1 MTFHRLRRYTLYL
14 GAVLLMP
21 PLLWVGV
28 VLIAPTGW
36 AKTRVAAFLEA
47 RTGRSVRL
55 DRLSARLLGGIR
67 LTNLEVCSPRSA
79 LDPWL
84 RIADLRLNISLLDLC
99 RGKLQPQILEL
110 EGMTLRVLRRADGSL
125 EIADLIQPDT
135 KAKSLSEDH
144 RDQGG
149 FGFHI
154 KSGDLTIIDE
164 ESQTRLH
171 MRNVEGEGIRSDRKL
186 VVKNLRG
193 VLNGGAFQF
202 VGQLDRTDGV
212 PTFGGRFQ
220 AEDVVLDD
228 GMSALRYAVPV
239 LAGAPLNLKGHLNSD
254 LYLQGR
260 GATWDALG
268 SSLVGHGVITISP
281 VDLEGAPLV
290 AELSKIAELNRQ
302 GRVASIRS
310 EFAIQDRRITTDHFT
325 LNIGRV
331 PVTLTGWTGFDGH
344 LDYRVNLKSLSDRL
358 PDTARQIL
366 GDLNVEF
373 DKLTTLSVKG
383 DVNKMVVLID
393 GVPLDQSLVR
403 KVGLKREDREKL
415 RVLGRQFLDKLA
427 R

>member
-1 MTFHRLRRYTLYL
+1 MTFHRLRRYALYL
-14 GAVLLMP
+14 VAVLLIP
-21 PLLWVGV
+21 PLLWVGA

-36 AKTRVAAFLEA
+36 AKTRVMALLEA
-47 RTGRSVRL
+47 RTGRSIRL
-55 DRLSARLLGGIR
+55 ERLSARLLGGIR
-67 LTNLEVCSPRSA
+67 LTNLEIGSPRSA
-79 LDPWL
+79 VDPWL
-84 RIADLRLNISLLDLC
+84 RVADLRLDISLLDLF
-99 RGKLQPQILEL
+99 RGKLQPQILAL
-110 EGMTLRVLRRADGSL
+110 DGMNLRVLRRADGTF
-125 EIADLIQPDT
+125 EIADRIRPDT
-135 KAKSLSEDH
+135 EATSFAEH
-144 RDQGG
+144 RPDQDG
-149 FGFHI
+149 FAFRI
-154 KSGDLTIIDE
+154 RSSDLTIIDE
-164 ESQTRLH
+164 ASQTRLH
-171 MRNVEGEGIRSDRKL
+171 MRNVEGDGIRSDGKL

-193 VLNGGAFQF
+193 LLNGGAFHF

-212 PTFGGRFQ
+212 PTIEGRFQ

-239 LAGAPLNLKGHLNSD
+239 LAGAPLNLKGHVDSD
-254 LYLQGR
+254 IYLHGR
-260 GATWDALG
+260 GATWDAL
-268 SSLVGHGVITISP
+268 SASLVGHGVITISP
-281 VDLEGAPLV
+281 VDLEGAPLI

-310 EFAIQDRRITTDHFT
+310 DFVIQDRRITTDHFT

-331 PVTLTGWTGFDGH
+331 PITLAGWTGFDGQ

-366 GDLNVEF
+366 GDLNVEL
-373 DKLTTLSVKG
+373 DKLATLSVKG
-383 DVNKMVVLID
+383 NVNKMVVLID